1 MSTLH
6 LRTVRRPS
14 TRTLRAGNNG
24 RGMMLTVKE
33 GSLRHIGLA
42 ILGIVLVACVPANA
56 QQSGPVIGVGEEDT
70 ASSDSIFP
78 LWKSLLEGRKSL
90 PPYGINLVLF
100 DLSGSWDV
108 KSFSASVG
116 GNEVASVSGKAN
128 VHPFTYGGRAD
139 VWVLP
144 FLNVFAT
151 AGGVELNVQA
161 TGLDV
166 PLGVTGLPPEVIR
179 GDVNLD
185 LDFTGYYGGGGFV
198 LMYAWQ
204 NYFTSADYSAVWT
217 HLESSQSGVTGSE
230 LRTDTA
236 SFRVGY
242 LAGPVQPYIGARW
255 VKKIDHFEGTVSG
268 PGGRPLTFA
277 VDLQAPIWN
286 YQIGIHSLIARHFEV
301 LVEAGFGQRT
311 HGLVN
316 LGYRF

>member
-1 MSTLH
+1 
-6 LRTVRRPS
+6 
-14 TRTLRAGNNG
+14 
-24 RGMMLTVKE
+24 
-33 GSLRHIGLA
+33 LRHIALA

-70 ASSDSIFP
+70 ASSNSIFP

-108 KSFSASVG
+108 KSFSASVS

-151 AGGVELNVQA
+151 AGGVKLNVQA

-166 PLGVTGLPPEVIR
+166 PLGVTGFPPEVIR

-185 LDFTGYYGGGGFV
+185 LDFTGYYGGGGIV

-204 NYFTSADYSAVWT
+204 NYFASADYSAVWT
-217 HLESSQSGVTGSE
+217 HLESSQSGVSGNE

-286 YQIGIHSLIARHFEV
+286 YEIGIHSLIARHFEV